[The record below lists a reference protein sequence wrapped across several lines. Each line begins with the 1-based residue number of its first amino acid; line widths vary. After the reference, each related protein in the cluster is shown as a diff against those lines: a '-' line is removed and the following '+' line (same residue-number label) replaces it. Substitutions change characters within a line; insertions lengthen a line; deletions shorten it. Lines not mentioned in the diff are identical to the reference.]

1 MGLFD
6 NGGLLGA
13 TNTPTVSTASGVWSI
28 RQQARSQRDGKWPSV
43 EILVLTS
50 GAEIIRWD
58 GQAPLVLDVSKSYT
72 ANASTAFSASVKMWG
87 AGGACG
93 FNFQQT
99 ISSTSNQGPGGGG
112 GYSAAT
118 ISFSPANSYI
128 LQVGEG
134 GKRTQTIKS
143 GATYLAGG
151 VRQSS
156 QGGAEGGGYTGIFK
170 TSVSQA
176 NALLIA
182 GGGGAGTSTDF
193 GGPNGGAGGG
203 SSGQNSPAPNQQGG
217 QGGTQV
223 AGGAPSGFN
232 NATAGSA
239 LTGGLGQNNQASL
252 GGGGGGYFGGGGGNV
267 GGGGGGSGWVSS
279 DPDVS
284 SGSTSTG
291 SGSNPANAADSD
303 RGAAGSGGVS
313 GSTSGS
319 DGKIVLT
326 LI

>member
-1 MGLFD
+1 MS
-6 NGGLLGA
+6 NGGLIGIK
-13 TNTPTVSTASGVWSI
+13 NIPSFSSASGIWNI
-28 RQQARSQRDGKWPSV
+28 REQIRARRDDLWPSV
-43 EILVLTS
+43 ILILTS
-50 GAEIIRWD
+50 ATETIFWD
-58 GQAPLVLDVSKSYT
+58 GLTPLVLDSSESYSVSVKR
-72 ANASTAFSASVKMWG
+72 NASVSVKMWG

-93 FNFQQT
+93 FNYLQT

-112 GYSAAT
+112 GYSTAT
-118 ISFSPANSYI
+118 IFFSPANSYTI
-128 LQVGEG
+128 QVGEG
-134 GKRTQTIKS
+134 GKRTQTIKG

-182 GGGGAGTSTDF
+182 GGGGGGSDTSF
-193 GGPNGGAGGG
+193 SSNGGAGGG
-203 SSGQNSPAPNQQGG
+203 SNGQNAGTGTNQSGL
-217 QGGTQV
+217 GGTQS
-223 AGGAPSGFN
+223 AGGAPSTFN

-239 LTGGLGQNNQASL
+239 LTGGLGQNNEASL

-267 GGGGGGSGWVSS
+267 GGGGGGSGFVSS
-279 DPDVS
+279 DSDISNGSTSVG
-284 SGSTSTG
+284 SGST
-291 SGSNPANAADSD
+291 PANSADSD
-303 RGAAGSGGVS
+303 RGTAGNGGIS